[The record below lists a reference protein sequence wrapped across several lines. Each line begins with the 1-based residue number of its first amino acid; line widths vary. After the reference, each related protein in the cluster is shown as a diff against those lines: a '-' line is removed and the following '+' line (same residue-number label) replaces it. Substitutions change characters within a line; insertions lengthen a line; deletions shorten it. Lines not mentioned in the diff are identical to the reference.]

1 MTSPLPYDAAIVG
14 AGVAGSV
21 VAATLA
27 RHAPL
32 DYRALLVDADD
43 AGAGTAYRGGSE
55 RLLMNG
61 PVRAM
66 SVMPGDERHL
76 ERYAAGEHPDALL
89 SRSRFG
95 EYARATLRDALVRH
109 RGISFERREIVDIE
123 PHQLGYALRDAR
135 GGTIV
140 ARNVVLALGNFPP
153 DDRFVPAAV
162 RAHPGY
168 VPNPWRFDPNAID
181 GDAVA
186 LVGSGLTSMD
196 VVALLDE
203 HGYDG
208 TIHVISR
215 HGLLPHLERPEVRGL
230 PLEALALDWTTP
242 QTLVR
247 TMREAAA
254 RHAAAGG
261 DWRAVAESIRRVS
274 PEIWAAWTVR
284 QRKQFLRHVQ
294 PQWSAH
300 RYRVPAATLAAF
312 ERFERMGR
320 IVRHR
325 GRIDGATLREG
336 ALALSLRRAGTRST
350 IVVDAVVNC
359 TGPQGNYAALTQP
372 LVRNARNRGL
382 LRPDTLHLG
391 IDATV
396 RYNAIDASG
405 TAQPHLFAIGP
416 PLRGLLYESTAVP
429 ETRDQAARVAGA
441 LAELHE
447 PATAGMAS

>member
-1 MTSPLPYDAAIVG
+1 MSSPLPYDAAIVG
-14 AGVAGSV
+14 AGVAGSI

-32 DYRALLVDADD
+32 EYRAVLFDAAD
-43 AGAGTAYRGGSE
+43 AGAGTAYRSASE

-76 ERYAAGEHPDALL
+76 ERYARGEDPNALL

-95 EYARATLRDALVRH
+95 EYARATLRDALDRH
-109 RGISFERREIVDIE
+109 RGIAFERREIVDIE
-123 PHQLGYALRDAR
+123 PHQLGYAVHDAR

-153 DDRFVPAAV
+153 GDRFVPQAV
-162 RAHPGY
+162 RDHRGY
-168 VPNPWRFDPNAID
+168 VPNPWRFDPNAIG
-181 GDAVA
+181 GDVA
-186 LVGSGLTSMD
+186 LLGSGLTSMD

-203 HGYDG
+203 RAYDG

-230 PLEALALDWTTP
+230 PLEGLALDWTTP

-254 RHAAAGG
+254 NHAATGG
-261 DWRAVAESIRRVS
+261 DWRAVAESIRRIT
-274 PEIWAAWTVR
+274 PEIWTAWTVR

-300 RYRVPAATLAAF
+300 RYRVPAATFAAF
-312 ERFERMGR
+312 ERLERQGR

-325 GRIDGATLREG
+325 GRVDGAAVREG
-336 ALALSLRRAGTRST
+336 ALALSLRHAGARST

-359 TGPQGNYAALTQP
+359 SGPQGNYATLTQP

-382 LRPDTLHLG
+382 LRPDPLHLG
-391 IDATV
+391 IDATAT
-396 RYNAIDASG
+396 YNAIDANG
-405 TAQPHLFAIGP
+405 RPQPHLFAIGP

-441 LAELHE
+441 LAALHE